1 MNLYE
6 NGWSASYLT
15 MMVKIVIVICFESEI
30 SSKPLMEIIFEFQIK
45 ANRVTF
51 EYFVGK
57 KRRCFINDYEEQCW

>member
-1 MNLYE
+1 
-6 NGWSASYLT
+6 
-15 MMVKIVIVICFESEI
+15 
-30 SSKPLMEIIFEFQIK
+30 MEIIFEFQIK